1 MYSIQVFDEV
11 AIAKAGVSR
20 SEIIDLARYLDRPL
34 GLYTLVVSKFEGAGA
49 VNFTYEAGDG
59 ATLIAPTGATT
70 FKDGHANS
78 SGGHGVVPGDT
89 LTFSGVAGMTEINSA
104 TGTVASVGA
113 ATVTT
118 DINSTAY
125 TAYTSGGVLTPNG
138 DATRSCVISGITA
151 ANPAVVTVAKGRD
164 LYVGTIKAG
173 RFFRIV
179 ATENNTN
186 TVTALSA
193 WLVLQ

>member
-20 SEIIDLARYLDRPL
+20 SKIIDLARYLDRPL
-34 GLYTLVVSKFEGAGA
+34 GLYTLVVSKFEGSGA

-70 FKDGHANS
+70 FKNGHDNS

-104 TGTVASVGA
+104 TGTVASVDA
-113 ATVTT
+113 ATITT
-118 DINSTAY
+118 NINSTAY

-138 DATRSCVISGITA
+138 DSTRSCVISGITA

-164 LYVGTIKAG
+164 LYTGTIKAG

-179 ATENNTN
+179 ATENDTN